1 MSWKRVCKVTDVP
14 ENALKKFTVD
24 GVALVVA
31 NYGSGFRAIPPLCPH
46 MEEPLEESG
55 VIADCALTCT
65 KHLWSWDLR
74 SLGHARRDRD
84 GRSST
89 YEIKLENDDVLAFID
104 KELVYEFDDEDDMA
118 DDDFFSKA

>member
-14 ENALKKFTVD
+14 ENCLRRFTVD
-24 GVALVVA
+24 GVALVIA

-65 KHLWSWDLR
+65 KHLWSWDLS
-74 SLGHARRDRD
+74 SLAMLGETERPLK
-84 GRSST
+84 T
-89 YEIKLENDDVLAFID
+89 YEVKLENDDVLAFID
-104 KELVYEFDDEDDMA
+104 KELVYEFEDEDDMA
-118 DDDFFSKA
+118 DDGFFSKA

>member
-1 MSWKRVCKVTDVP
+1 M
-14 ENALKKFTVD
+14 FTVD
-24 GVALVVA
+24 GVALVIA

-65 KHLWSWDLR
+65 KHLWSWDLS
-74 SLGHARRDRD
+74 SLAMLGETERPLK
-84 GRSST
+84 T
-89 YEIKLENDDVLAFID
+89 YEVKLENDDVLAFID
-104 KELVYEFDDEDDMA
+104 KELVYEFEDEDDMA

>member
-14 ENALKKFTVD
+14 ENGLKMFTVD
-24 GVALVVA
+24 GVALVIT

-65 KHLWSWDLR
+65 KHLWSWDLS
-74 SLGHARRDRD
+74 SLAMLGETERPLK
-84 GRSST
+84 T

-104 KELVYEFDDEDDMA
+104 KELVYEFEDDMA

>member
-14 ENALKKFTVD
+14 ENCLRRFTVD
-24 GVALVVA
+24 GVALVIA

-65 KHLWSWDLR
+65 KHLWSWDLS
-74 SLGHARRDRD
+74 SLAMLGETERPLK
-84 GRSST
+84 T
-89 YEIKLENDDVLAFID
+89 YEVKLENDDVLAFID
-104 KELVYEFDDEDDMA
+104 KELVYEFEDEDDMA

>member
-14 ENALKKFTVD
+14 ENCLRRFTVD
-24 GVALVVA
+24 GVALVIA

-65 KHLWSWDLR
+65 KHLWSWDLS
-74 SLGHARRDRD
+74 SLAMLGETERPLK
-84 GRSST
+84 T
-89 YEIKLENDDVLAFID
+89 YEVKLENDDVLAFID
-104 KELVYEFDDEDDMA
+104 KELVYEFEDEDDMA
-118 DDDFFSKA
+118 DDDFFGKA

>member
-14 ENALKKFTVD
+14 ENGLRMFTVD
-24 GVALVVA
+24 GVALVIA

-65 KHLWSWDLR
+65 KHLWSWDLS
-74 SLGHARRDRD
+74 SLAMLGETERPLK
-84 GRSST
+84 T
-89 YEIKLENDDVLAFID
+89 YEVKLENDDVLAFID
-104 KELVYEFDDEDDMA
+104 KELVYEFEDEEDMA

>member
-14 ENALKKFTVD
+14 ENGLRKFSVD
-24 GVALVVA
+24 GVALVIA

-65 KHLWSWDLR
+65 KHLWSWDLS
-74 SLGHARRDRD
+74 SLAMLGETERPLK
-84 GRSST
+84 T
-89 YEIKLENDDVLAFID
+89 YELKLENDDVLAFID
-104 KELVYEFDDEDDMA
+104 KELVYEFEDEDDMA